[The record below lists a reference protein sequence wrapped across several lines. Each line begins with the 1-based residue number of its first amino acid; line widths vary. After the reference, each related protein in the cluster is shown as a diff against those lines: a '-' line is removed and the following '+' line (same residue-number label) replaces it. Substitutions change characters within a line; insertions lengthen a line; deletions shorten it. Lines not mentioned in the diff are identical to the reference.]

1 MTKKATKNTHVRKIL
16 SLDGLWNFRH
26 ESDKAWRKATVPMPW
41 QAEFSD
47 LRHTSGRAV
56 YKRKFSLP
64 KAWSNQEVY
73 IKFGAV
79 SYFSEVHLNGKLL
92 GVHEGGYLPFEFL
105 LPSKMLKS
113 ENEVDLRVIL
123 PDGNADETPEFPF
136 AEIPHGKQSW
146 YGPIGG
152 IWQSVTLEARNLC
165 HVRHVSIDA
174 HLESGVVIVALE
186 LTLSTVGHNIEI
198 TITGPNGKT
207 AGAKIMKIENA
218 QIRTQL
224 TVENIFPWSPDTPH
238 LYALHV
244 TIRAEKKTVDSS
256 KHEFGFR
263 SFNTRDGKFYLN
275 GKPLYLRAALDQ
287 DYYPVGICTPPSLA
301 FLEDQLNKAKALG
314 LNCLR
319 CHIKVPDPRYYE
331 VADRL
336 GMLIW
341 TEIPN
346 VATFTA
352 NSARR
357 MRETMQGILRR
368 DGNHPSIVIWTLI
381 NEDWGTR
388 LVEDASHRHWL
399 KETYDWLKA
408 LDPSRLVVDN
418 SACHNN
424 FHVKTDINDY
434 HYYRS
439 MPERRA
445 EWNKLTEEFA
455 GGADWTFSP
464 HGDAE
469 RDGGEPLVVS
479 EFGVWGLPHPNL
491 LNDKKGIE
499 PWWMETGSNWGD
511 GVAYPHGAQSRF
523 SEISLDSVFDSFH
536 DFINAVQEYQF
547 ANLKYEIEEMRA
559 YPAIQ
564 GYVITE
570 LTDVHWEANG
580 LLDMNRN
587 PRVFHDRFSTV
598 NNDIVIVPRVEH
610 YAAWSGDRFSFGIV
624 IATGSETLPQGLR
637 LICSIDGTLQVDLIV
652 PSANALSAITLDAI
666 SITLPSI
673 TKNRMCKIG
682 LKLFRGKKILSQNS
696 FEIALYQKQV
706 PKAGLTISTHDET
719 IAEWAEQ
726 MGYQVVAA
734 ENSTVH
740 IVHALNAQDIAAMQA
755 GARYLVLADGST
767 KTYRNLRTDR
777 AKREQPFMPIFDE
790 IPGNLGGPDSQLPN
804 IVLHERNRSIWRG
817 DWISGFS
824 WIKRRGAFA
833 AMPGGPMLDLSFD
846 RVVPHHVMTGCR
858 AWEYAGSVHA
868 GLVVGWVHKPAAT
881 IMERR
886 VGKGGLVATT
896 FRLINN
902 PQTHAKSSQNDDPVS
917 VFLFHAL
924 LETCVAMKI
933 EN

>member
-244 TIRAEKKTVDSS
+244 TIRAEEKTVDSS
-256 KHEFGFR
+256 RHEFGFR
-263 SFNTRDGKFYLN
+263 SFITRDGKFYLN

-455 GGADWTFSP
+455 GGADWTFS
-464 HGDAE
+464 HMVTQKE
-469 RDGGEPLVVS
+469 TVVS
-479 EFGVWGLPHPNL
+479 
-491 LNDKKGIE
+491 
-499 PWWMETGSNWGD
+499 
-511 GVAYPHGAQSRF
+511 R
-523 SEISLDSVFDSFH
+523 
-536 DFINAVQEYQF
+536 
-547 ANLKYEIEEMRA
+547 
-559 YPAIQ
+559 
-564 GYVITE
+564 
-570 LTDVHWEANG
+570 
-580 LLDMNRN
+580 
-587 PRVFHDRFSTV
+587 
-598 NNDIVIVPRVEH
+598 
-610 YAAWSGDRFSFGIV
+610 
-624 IATGSETLPQGLR
+624 
-637 LICSIDGTLQVDLIV
+637 
-652 PSANALSAITLDAI
+652 
-666 SITLPSI
+666 
-673 TKNRMCKIG
+673 
-682 LKLFRGKKILSQNS
+682 
-696 FEIALYQKQV
+696 
-706 PKAGLTISTHDET
+706 
-719 IAEWAEQ
+719 
-726 MGYQVVAA
+726 
-734 ENSTVH
+734 
-740 IVHALNAQDIAAMQA
+740 
-755 GARYLVLADGST
+755 
-767 KTYRNLRTDR
+767 
-777 AKREQPFMPIFDE
+777 
-790 IPGNLGGPDSQLPN
+790 
-804 IVLHERNRSIWRG
+804 
-817 DWISGFS
+817 
-824 WIKRRGAFA
+824 
-833 AMPGGPMLDLSFD
+833 
-846 RVVPHHVMTGCR
+846 
-858 AWEYAGSVHA
+858 
-868 GLVVGWVHKPAAT
+868 
-881 IMERR
+881 
-886 VGKGGLVATT
+886 
-896 FRLINN
+896 
-902 PQTHAKSSQNDDPVS
+902 
-917 VFLFHAL
+917 
-924 LETCVAMKI
+924 
-933 EN
+933 